1 MSHTDEQ
8 MEQQIQEKGLTAPRV
23 TLDQIKEMMKRVQ
36 YKFDQPEG
44 TTSTFAHAFL
54 DGEFFLASGY
64 SACVSKENFDAE
76 LGREYAQANAEKH
89 AQDKLWELEGYNLY
103 RNPMMECSKA
113 CGESPIRLVELKEP
127 FDHLKYEQDLIDAHN
142 KLQPWE
148 KIPTLKILPLIGP
161 VTFDFKEAVT
171 SDQFD
176 YWQCVITV
184 NILGEGDTP
193 SPQIIMNGITEV
205 VAFDSAISMLKEMA
219 YKNEWVL
226 G

>member
-103 RNPMMECSKA
+103 RNPMKECSKA
-113 CGESPIRLVELKEP
+113 CGESPIRLVEPQEP

-142 KLQPWE
+142 KLQPC
-148 KIPTLKILPLIGP
+148 
-161 VTFDFKEAVT
+161 
-171 SDQFD
+171 D
-176 YWQCVITV
+176 Y
-184 NILGEGDTP
+184 GEYFGRR
-193 SPQIIMNGITEV
+193 
-205 VAFDSAISMLKEMA
+205 
-219 YKNEWVL
+219 
-226 G
+226 